1 MQKNIIITKQLEK
14 IKKIDEHLNETFQ
27 CLICGKESITLGIH
41 GRHMKAIHNDPTYHD
56 KWESWTQ
63 RKKELLVDKKLIKR
77 EIKEIKSVRKNCP
90 HCNKKLTLKMYDR
103 HINICTFSLIQR
115 ENYCKLCKIQ
125 FPNNEDYKYHLSSK
139 NRQGCSC
146 LKVNI
151 KSGIPV
157 VCGHRFY
164 KPTDKAVHSK
174 NHKLGIWFKDME
186 SYNKAHNIKKNE
198 IDMVLLKKNQDKLT
212 FFFLGIYPEYIKIDE
227 IFKNCWEYYE
237 PEIQFSDLNRR
248 IKINIPEK
256 YQNDLY
262 YGVTDCCIYFINDE
276 ENQLV
281 FKRRSDD
288 NSFLPVH
295 NIVELFK
302 EPYVPP
308 PRIEK
313 VYTKCAE
320 ELKAEQEIKIQ
331 YG

>member
-1 MQKNIIITKQLEK
+1 
-14 IKKIDEHLNETFQ
+14 
-27 CLICGKESITLGIH
+27 
-41 GRHMKAIHNDPTYHD
+41 
-56 KWESWTQ
+56 
-63 RKKELLVDKKLIKR
+63 
-77 EIKEIKSVRKNCP
+77 
-90 HCNKKLTLKMYDR
+90 
-103 HINICTFSLIQR
+103 
-115 ENYCKLCKIQ
+115 
-125 FPNNEDYKYHLSSK
+125 
-139 NRQGCSC
+139 
-146 LKVNI
+146 
-151 KSGIPV
+151 
-157 VCGHRFY
+157 
-164 KPTDKAVHSK
+164 
-174 NHKLGIWFKDME
+174 
-186 SYNKAHNIKKNE
+186 
-198 IDMVLLKKNQDKLT
+198 MVLLKKNQDKLT